1 MKTSGDNISDDIE
14 AILDGCR
21 KNKRASQKILYDRYF
36 ERLYTHCQSYRLT
49 DQDKIS
55 LINTTMLKVFQNMDS
70 YQGTGTFES
79 WVHTIHKNNI
89 LSHFRGVSR
98 QSSAIVYDTDTV
110 TGWGNQN
117 GKQDG
122 HLDMEYIHVAMQ
134 SLPELT
140 RDVLEL
146 YAVQGY
152 KHTEI
157 ARKLNMSESNS
168 KYHLGKARELMAKK
182 LRNHDG

>member
-1 MKTSGDNISDDIE
+1 LANELKTSGDNISDDIE

-55 LINTTMLKVFQNMDS
+55 LIN
-70 YQGTGTFES
+70 GTFES